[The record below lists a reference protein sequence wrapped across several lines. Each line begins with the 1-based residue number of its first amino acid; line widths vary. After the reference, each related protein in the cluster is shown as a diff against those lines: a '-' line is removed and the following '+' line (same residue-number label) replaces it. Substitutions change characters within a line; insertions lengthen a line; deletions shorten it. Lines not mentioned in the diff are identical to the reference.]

1 MPEPVDEPLAEWLI
15 DAVIVLPVMKVSV
28 LPESCVLVDVEGVEV
43 DVEGVEVDVEGVEVD
58 VEGVEVVVEGVEVDV
73 DGVDVPELDVSA
85 SSR

>member
-28 LPESCVLVDVEGVEV
+28 LPESCVPVDELVLVDVEGVEV

-58 VEGVEVVVEGVEVDV
+58 V

-85 SSR
+85 APSR